1 MTDEQKSILDN
12 LRKAI
17 FEYNSALAK
26 ESAQKAIES
35 GVSPVEAMNVMTV
48 AIREIGD
55 AFGTG
60 ELWLPDLIGASDAMQ
75 GATPV
80 LEEEIRKQGAHREI
94 LGKVVAGTVFGDI
107 HNIGKTMV
115 STLLTAAGFKV
126 EDLGVNIKAEAFVEA
141 AKKQDAN
148 LVVMS
153 ALMTTTMTEQEKVI
167 ESLKNEGIREK
178 VKVMVGGAAVT
189 EEFAREIGAD
199 GYDPTAPGAVQL
211 AEKLLKKGE

>member
-1 MTDEQKSILDN
+1 MTDEQKGVLDN

-17 FEYNSALAK
+17 FEYNADLARV
-26 ESAQKAIES
+26 SAQRAIEL
-35 GVSPVEAMNVMTV
+35 GVGPVEAMNVMTV

-80 LEEEIRKQGAHREI
+80 LEEEIGKQGAHREI
-94 LGKVVAGTVFGDI
+94 LGTVVAGTVFGDI

-115 STLLTAAGFKV
+115 ATLLTAAGFQV
-126 EDLGVNIKAEAFVEA
+126 EDLGVNIKADAFIEAVQKNEA
-141 AKKQDAN
+141 D

-153 ALMTTTMTEQEKVI
+153 ALMTTTMTEQQKVI
-167 ESLKNEGIREK
+167 ESLKSKGIRER

-189 EEFAREIGAD
+189 EEFARDIGAD

-211 AEKLLKKGE
+211 AEKLIGKTR

>member
-115 STLLTAAGFKV
+115 STLLTAAGYQV
-126 EDLGVNIKAEAFVEA
+126 EDLGVNIKAEAFIEA
-141 AKKQDAN
+141 AQKQDAD

-211 AEKLLKKGE
+211 AEKLLEKGK